1 MMRKYLAVAML
12 AAAVGMTGCA
22 SVPMAGRS
30 DDAAA
35 KQFAPVA
42 DKGTVYI
49 YRDEIM
55 GSAIKM
61 PLLVDG
67 ISVGDTG
74 PKTYLEVALP
84 PGTHSVTSKTEK
96 DVTIS
101 LDVQA
106 GKTYFIWQ
114 EVKMGMW
121 AARSQLH
128 IVDEAKG
135 KKGVLDCSMVRT
147 SADAFRVSAEQARL
161 VLPEAPANEK
171 AKDAAAADGQ
181 QAAAPVADA
190 APVAGAVASPA
201 NDADSHGAAPAAA
214 TIIPGGP
221 ASLDPRVS
229 VPMFR
234 SAQDLASVH
243 QCDRLI
249 RVESVDGDHGRFFS
263 TCPGAVARLEIDC
276 TGAQCSEAGK
286 TNM

>member
-1 MMRKYLAVAML
+1 MMRKYLAAAML
-12 AAAVGMTGCA
+12 VAAMGMTGCA
-22 SVPMAGRS
+22 SVPMAARS

-42 DKGTVYI
+42 DKATVYI

-67 ISVGDTG
+67 ISIGDTG

-121 AARSQLH
+121 VARSQLH

-147 SADAFRVSAEQARL
+147 SADAFRVSGDQARL
-161 VLPEAPANEK
+161 VLPETPAVEKTSDAVVPATQHAP
-171 AKDAAAADGQ
+171 
-181 QAAAPVADA
+181 APVAA
-190 APVAGAVASPA
+190 TAPAPSVAPVAAS
-201 NDADSHGAAPAAA
+201 DADTEATSAAA
-214 TIIPGGP
+214 TSAPGGP

-249 RVESVDGDHGRFFS
+249 RVESVDGDHGHFFS
-263 TCPGAVARLEIDC
+263 SCPGAVARLEIDC

-286 TNM
+286 SNM

>member
-1 MMRKYLAVAML
+1 MMRKYLAVTMIV
-12 AAAVGMTGCA
+12 AAIGMTGCA
-22 SVPMAGRS
+22 SVPMAARS

-55 GSAIKM
+55 GAAIKM

-67 ISVGDTG
+67 VSIGDTG

-147 SADAFRVSAEQARL
+147 SADAFRVSGDQARL
-161 VLPEAPANEK
+161 VLPEAPASEK
-171 AKDAAAADGQ
+171 ANDAVAPDSQ
-181 QAAAPVADA
+181 QAPAPVAEAAPVSEG
-190 APVAGAVASPA
+190 APAPA
-201 NDADSHGAAPAAA
+201 NDADAQGTSAA
-214 TIIPGGP
+214 TATIVPGGP

-249 RVESVDGDHGRFFS
+249 RVESVEGDHGRFFS
-263 TCPGAVARLEIDC
+263 TCQGAVARLEIDC
-276 TGAQCSEAGK
+276 TGARCSEAGK
-286 TNM
+286 ANM

>member
-1 MMRKYLAVAML
+1 MMRKYLAAAML
-12 AAAVGMTGCA
+12 VAAMGMTGCA
-22 SVPMAGRS
+22 SVPMAARS

-67 ISVGDTG
+67 ISIGDTG

-101 LDVQA
+101 VDVQA

-135 KKGVLDCSMVRT
+135 KKGVLECSMVRT
-147 SADAFRVSAEQARL
+147 SADAFRVTGDQARL
-161 VLPEAPANEK
+161 VLPETPSSEKTSDAVAPDTQQAPAPVAE
-171 AKDAAAADGQ
+171 AAPASSGAPVPTSDADAQATSAAAA
-181 QAAAPVADA
+181 AIA
-190 APVAGAVASPA
+190 
-201 NDADSHGAAPAAA
+201 
-214 TIIPGGP
+214 PGGP

-249 RVESVDGDHGRFFS
+249 RVESLDGDHGRFFS
-263 TCPGAVARLEIDC
+263 SCPGAVARLEIDC
-276 TGAQCSEAGK
+276 TGAQCSEAAK
-286 TNM
+286 SNM